1 MAELSGLMENL
12 ARERVFSELDGL
24 LPHLRAEDLIRYS
37 TVLCAVIPELR
48 ATLGFDQRTHH
59 HIYDIY
65 THTAHVVANVPA
77 TSVLRWA
84 ALLHD
89 IATPVFSHVVDF
101 LRGDHEKQE
110 STESGTE
117 ALILGS
123 RELLAVFE
131 KYGIDPQRV
140 TDYHIYPIADN
151 DSPRLSADRLEYTLG
166 NIVNFG
172 FGTEETVKTY
182 YEDLTATDEE
192 LVFRTP
198 ETAAAFAR
206 DALRCG
212 HIYVSDA
219 DRFSMQTLADILQK
233 AVAAGRLTEADF
245 YTREQL
251 VIEKLVAA
259 DWESYRSL
267 HALCRREDGLVI
279 PAKKRYIDPC
289 TQGGQRA
296 SKQDPVF
303 AGELADFLA
312 YSFDYGLCAIK

>member
-1 MAELSGLMENL
+1 MRLW
-12 ARERVFSELDGL
+12 
-24 LPHLRAEDLIRYS
+24 
-37 TVLCAVIPELR
+37 
-48 ATLGFDQRTHH
+48 
-59 HIYDIY
+59 HIYHEDIPVFLREAAETPAMQRLTGVGMNCGCEY
-65 THTAHVVANVPA
+65 TSFPLFRGWQTYTRFDHSMGAALITWHFTRDPHQAM
-77 TSVLRWA
+77 A